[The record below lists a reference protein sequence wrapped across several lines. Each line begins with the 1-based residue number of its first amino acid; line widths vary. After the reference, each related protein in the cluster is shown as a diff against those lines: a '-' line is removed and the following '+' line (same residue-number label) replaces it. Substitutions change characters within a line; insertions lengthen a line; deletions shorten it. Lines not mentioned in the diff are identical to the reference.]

1 MLVNYFEFVNIS
13 GGEFDLTAGAWAACG
28 LIGSYVSVEMVIMTN
43 CQLSNWLL
51 SWQYQWI
58 LSIFL

>member
-1 MLVNYFEFVNIS
+1 MTVIAQ
-13 GGEFDLTAGAWAACG
+13 DDHLTAGAWAACG

-51 SWQYQWI
+51 SWQYHWI
-58 LSIFL
+58 LSILL